1 MTDVMLDWAV
11 DSGESHRKNPP
22 DSQHAPDDGND
33 EADDGPLPPSRMLP
47 FAQAVTAFVPH
58 QNALATFQ
66 NQLVPFPTV
75 IIQRGFAEVVFLVAD
90 ATRVS
95 DMGPPESV
103 VENMMSMGRQI
114 AFRVWATFSHEEGL
128 RGALAA
134 LVCVTP
140 DMKSFL
146 DVDSTNVAPRACL
159 SQRQALVLLPA
170 RTLHVRNAL
179 LYTYIGGRVPHQ
191 PPSTYRLV
199 FKHMPVHI
207 AACVAAVGAHLMG
220 VPLQGS
226 MVYCRD
232 MNMSSAEV
240 VQSEQE
246 FLELVRLKGLALE
259 P

>member
-1 MTDVMLDWAV
+1 
-11 DSGESHRKNPP
+11 
-22 DSQHAPDDGND
+22 
-33 EADDGPLPPSRMLP
+33 
-47 FAQAVTAFVPH
+47 
-58 QNALATFQ
+58 
-66 NQLVPFPTV
+66 
-75 IIQRGFAEVVFLVAD
+75 
-90 ATRVS
+90 
-95 DMGPPESV
+95 
-103 VENMMSMGRQI
+103 
-114 AFRVWATFSHEEGL
+114 
-128 RGALAA
+128 
-134 LVCVTP
+134 
-140 DMKSFL
+140 MKSFL
-146 DVDSTNVAPRACL
+146 DMDSTNVAPRAYL
-159 SQRQALVLLPA
+159 SQRQALALLPA
-170 RTLHVRNAL
+170 GTLHVRDAL

-220 VPLQGS
+220 VLLQGS